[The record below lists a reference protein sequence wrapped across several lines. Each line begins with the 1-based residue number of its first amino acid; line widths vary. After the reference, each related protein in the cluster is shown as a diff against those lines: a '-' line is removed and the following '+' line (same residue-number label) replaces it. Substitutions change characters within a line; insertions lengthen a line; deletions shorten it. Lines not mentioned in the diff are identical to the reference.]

1 MQKVLELFHILMNIV
16 YYIQQ
21 KSKMRINIFPVSS
34 LFSTLMRYH
43 YWFAFHVDA
52 SGQFKV
58 QAKSRK
64 KVQ

>member
-43 YWFAFHVDA
+43 Y
-52 SGQFKV
+52 
-58 QAKSRK
+58 
-64 KVQ
+64 